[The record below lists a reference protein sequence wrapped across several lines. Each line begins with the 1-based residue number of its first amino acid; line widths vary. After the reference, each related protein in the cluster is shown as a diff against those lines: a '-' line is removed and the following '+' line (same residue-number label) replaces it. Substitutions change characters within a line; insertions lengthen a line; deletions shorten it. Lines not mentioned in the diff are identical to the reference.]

1 MHFFLGTLRVKYSFF
16 CQQKLSTKVQ
26 DSLAD
31 ANKVA
36 EEACSTMKTVRSFAN
51 EVGETARYAAS
62 LDKTYQL
69 NKKQAVL
76 YAGFVWVTQVRYLNP

>member
-1 MHFFLGTLRVKYSFF
+1 
-16 CQQKLSTKVQ
+16 
-26 DSLAD
+26 
-31 ANKVA
+31 
-36 EEACSTMKTVRSFAN
+36 MKTVRSFAN

-76 YAGFVWVTQVRYLNP
+76 YAGFVWVTQVRYLKRGTCMSAHVLLN